1 MGGLSL
7 RLGCNISSGKL
18 IKLSKFKIMKYNIL
32 KKISYLFLS
41 LALITTFI
49 SCDPEESVADVSDIK
64 IEALTG
70 GWVVDITRNGDF
82 QSNISMDTY
91 NTGANLSTE
100 MWIDDQ
106 NNYYGLKTKVNLDLA
121 SKTFSSTNSDE
132 LYYGVTVTVSD
143 GVITTGGATAPSG
156 TVVDSI
162 SFSVVFS
169 DDPDGVWGFS
179 GYKKTG
185 QIGDN

>member
-1 MGGLSL
+1 
-7 RLGCNISSGKL
+7 
-18 IKLSKFKIMKYNIL
+18 MKYNIL

-41 LALITTFI
+41 FALITSFT
-49 SCDPEESVADVSDIK
+49 SCEPEESVPDVSPIQ
-64 IEALTG
+64 IEALSG
-70 GWVVDITRNGDF
+70 GWVVDITRNGEL
-82 QSNISMDTY
+82 QSNIGMLTY
-91 NTGANLSTE
+91 ATADNLTTE

-106 NNYYGLKTKVNLDLA
+106 NNYYGLRTKVNLDFA
-121 SKTFSSTNSDE
+121 SKTFSSTDSDE